1 MPSPSELTTWC
12 SEGNLDGIRDFL
24 ENDFPLLP
32 PEGRTAYCAHTSQQN
47 HQQPQQPKIAG
58 PAAYQAQLM
67 RAQLAQMQMAQQQRQ
82 QQQQQQQQRSRGQ
95 HGQMHQ
101 GAPQINSQQ
110 HQMLLAAA
118 QTNGG
123 QIPRNMQGVNMA
135 QGATAQQGP
144 CTVVPCHEKLTQLA
158 IAAAEAD
165 QVEVFAY
172 LWDTYLAGDDAE
184 IPWAALK
191 AAARHGS
198 IPLAEAFYCRDPT
211 CFTRAVL
218 KASHG
223 RVLGGSQVKVALLH
237 GHLNYIDFLL
247 AHGADINAEFPDQS
261 PVRAAVRSDG
271 DEETAM
277 TRIRF
282 LVDRGA
288 WVNGSGAL
296 TSAAGLGRLDAVA
309 FLIEKGADVEDLGD
323 ESTEIHRPKTSA
335 LLAAA
340 ESGHEAIVRLLVKY
354 GANVTR
360 RDDLGRSAVDLAE
373 SNGHTRLAEL
383 LRPA

>member
-32 PEGRTAYCAHTSQQN
+32 PEGRTAYCAHTSQ
-47 HQQPQQPKIAG
+47 PQQG
-58 PAAYQAQLM
+58 
-67 RAQLAQMQMAQQQRQ
+67 
-82 QQQQQQQQRSRGQ
+82 SCTD
-95 HGQMHQ
+95 
-101 GAPQINSQQ
+101 APCN
-110 HQMLLAAA
+110 
-118 QTNGG
+118 
-123 QIPRNMQGVNMA
+123 
-135 QGATAQQGP
+135 
-144 CTVVPCHEKLTQLA
+144 EKLTQLA

-165 QVEVFAY
+165 QVEIFAY
-172 LWDTYLAGDDAE
+172 LWDTYLASDGAGAE

-211 CFTRAVL
+211 CFTKAVL
-218 KASHG
+218 KAPNG
-223 RVLGGSQVKVALLH
+223 RVLGGSQIKVALLH
-237 GHLNYIDFLL
+237 GHLNYIEFLL

-261 PVRAAVRSDG
+261 PVRAAVRCDDD
-271 DEETAM
+271 DETVM
-277 TRIRF
+277 KRIRF

-288 WVNGSGAL
+288 WVKGSGAL

-309 FLIEKGADVEDLGD
+309 FLIENGADADDLED
-323 ESTEIHRPKTSA
+323 ESTEINRTNTSA

-340 ESGHEAIVRLLVKY
+340 ESGHEPIVRLLVKH
-354 GANVTR
+354 GADVSH

-373 SNGHTRLAEL
+373 SNGHARLAGL
-383 LRPA
+383 LRQA